1 MDDPED
7 PLHGGGGGGDP
18 PLLRRHA
25 PAASSSPSP
34 SRLARLIRTRHR
46 SFLLGDCGDGGGGGG
61 GGGGGSRGDIEEAAS
76 SFFGEGL
83 AACSRP
89 IVVLDFV
96 WNLAFVVVA
105 VVVLL
110 SAFKE
115 RPSTPLRLWLCG
127 YALQCLFHV
136 GFVCAEYR
144 RRDGDDELVG
154 VSGLSRSPS
163 RSSSLCSLSMF
174 YRMLKRLE
182 SLNTLIS
189 SVWWVFGFYWIVVGG
204 QPLLQDAP
212 RLYWLTV
219 VFLAFDVF
227 FVIFCIGM
235 AFVVFLA
242 LFCCI
247 PILAIAYAVAS
258 TEGASEDIIRSLPKY
273 RYRPASVLSTFN
285 NLGMEEVLGARSGLG
300 NNGSSGELFLHS
312 EDSEC
317 CICLSSYVDGAELY
331 TLPCN
336 HHFHCSCISKWL
348 LINATCPLCKF
359 NILKGDTLV

>member
-7 PLHGGGGGGDP
+7 PLHGVPAGGGGGGD

-25 PAASSSPSP
+25 PGVASASSP
-34 SRLARLIRTRHR
+34 SRLARLIRTRHG
-46 SFLLGDCGDGGGGGG
+46 SFLLGDCGDGGGGGTG
-61 GGGGGSRGDIEEAAS
+61 RSGGDIEEAAS
-76 SFFGEGL
+76 SVFGEGL

-144 RRDGDDELVG
+144 RRDEDGDDELVG
-154 VSGLSRSPS
+154 VSELSRSPS
-163 RSSSLCSLSMF
+163 RR
-174 YRMLKRLE
+174 RMLKRLE

-258 TEGASEDIIRSLPKY
+258 TEGASEDIIKSLPKY
-273 RYRPASVLSTFN
+273 RYRPATVLATFN

-300 NNGSSGELFLHS
+300 TNGSSGELFLHS

>member
-1 MDDPED
+1 MDDPGD
-7 PLHGGGGGGDP
+7 PLHGGAGD
-18 PLLRRHA
+18 PLLRPHAA
-25 PAASSSPSP
+25 PAAAP

-61 GGGGGSRGDIEEAAS
+61 GGAGGRSGGDVEEAAS
-76 SFFGEGL
+76 SVFGEGL

-127 YALQCLFHV
+127 YALQCMFHV

-144 RRDGDDELVG
+144 RRDGDGDDELVG
-154 VSGLSRSPS
+154 GSGLSRSPS
-163 RSSSLCSLSMF
+163 RS
-174 YRMLKRLE
+174 RMLKRLE
-182 SLNTLIS
+182 SLNTVIS
-189 SVWWVFGFYWIVVGG
+189 SIWWVFGFYWIVVGG

-258 TEGASEDIIRSLPKY
+258 TEGASEDTIRSLPKY
-273 RYRPASVLSTFN
+273 RYRPATVLSTFN

>member
-1 MDDPED
+1 
-7 PLHGGGGGGDP
+7 
-18 PLLRRHA
+18 
-25 PAASSSPSP
+25 
-34 SRLARLIRTRHR
+34 
-46 SFLLGDCGDGGGGGG
+46 
-61 GGGGGSRGDIEEAAS
+61 
-76 SFFGEGL
+76 
-83 AACSRP
+83 
-89 IVVLDFV
+89 
-96 WNLAFVVVA
+96 
-105 VVVLL
+105 
-110 SAFKE
+110 
-115 RPSTPLRLWLCG
+115 
-127 YALQCLFHV
+127 
-136 GFVCAEYR
+136 
-144 RRDGDDELVG
+144 
-154 VSGLSRSPS
+154 
-163 RSSSLCSLSMF
+163 
-174 YRMLKRLE
+174 MLKRLE
-182 SLNTLIS
+182 SLNTVIS
-189 SVWWVFGFYWIVVGG
+189 SIWWVFGFYWIVVGG

-258 TEGASEDIIRSLPKY
+258 TEGASEDTIRSLPKY
-273 RYRPASVLSTFN
+273 RYRPATVLSTFN